1 MLNVVFSLQV
11 VNFVEG
17 KMKEGLTKEEALN
30 EYRIK
35 LESDFWEAKGKIKE
49 ADNIGTVAY
58 NAAVLE
64 AINSTLD
71 TVEYIEDNNIN
82 IFNFK
87 QEILQ
92 EMEIATQEV
101 MLQC

>member
-1 MLNVVFSLQV
+1 MLNVVFSLKV

-17 KMKEGLTKEEALN
+17 KMKEGLSKQEALN
-30 EYRIK
+30 EYRMK
-35 LESDFWEAKGKIKE
+35 LEADYWEAKKNIKRSS
-49 ADNIGTVAY
+49 NIGKLAY
-58 NAAVLE
+58 NAALLE

-71 TVEYIEDNNIN
+71 TVEFIEDNNIN

-92 EMEIATQEV
+92 EMEIATQEE
-101 MLQC
+101 MLSC